1 MQLQINNHCRQQ
13 RILTE
18 KWKRCEIE
26 QEKRKQE
33 QARVIQERPNHEMV
47 KSDIGEPAKVEM
59 KNSTELVDGKKETEC
74 LQSSSLVI
82 SAENFSV
89 SSTSSSSDC
98 AGSKDEKSAVKDL
111 EGQVSDLQMQVLSL
125 SQDLEDCNRENSRLK
140 KALENV
146 REFVKFQFGYEIEE
160 EMLDFNLVKSQCA
173 TQSELFPSNAHLIQ
187 ESNDR
192 DVFKEDLKREDQAVN
207 TCKDIVTETTESEF
221 DEDIP
226 LPALETPQFTYEGD
240 HNEEATS

>member
-1 MQLQINNHCRQQ
+1 LK
-13 RILTE
+13 E

-26 QEKRKQE
+26 QEKKKQE
-33 QARVIQERPNHEMV
+33 QARVIQESPNNEMV
-47 KSDIGEPAKVEM
+47 KSDIGLPAQVNPR
-59 KNSTELVDGKKETEC
+59 NSTELVDGKKETEC

-140 KALENV
+140 KALDNV
-146 REFVKFQFGYEIEE
+146 REFVKFKFGYEIED
-160 EMLDFNLVKSQCA
+160 EMLDFSLVKSQCV
-173 TQSELFPSNAHLIQ
+173 TQSDLFSSNASLIQ
-187 ESNDR
+187 GSKDS
-192 DVFKEDLKREDQAVN
+192 DLYGKEDLKGEDQEV
-207 TCKDIVTETTESEF
+207 TCKDIGAETTDSDF
-221 DEDIP
+221 DKDIP
-226 LPALETPQFTYEGD
+226 LPALETPQFTYEDEDNKG
-240 HNEEATS
+240 ATS